1 MGNPNNDVLSDRGKL
16 KFDKVWML
24 EREEGQDKQHDILV
38 DSDFLLRH
46 FIIRIMMFHH
56 KNGMLRW
63 PSEQY
68 YATWEESTISIEN
81 ATKPRAG
88 GGGLLR
94 VSPPFPDSG
103 DNEGS
108 HSRNTD

>member
-1 MGNPNNDVLSDRGKL
+1 MTEWVDCTQSVLGNPNNDVLSDRGKL

-24 EREEGQDKQHDILV
+24 ENGVKKQGDILV

-46 FIIRIMMFHH
+46 FIIRIVMFHH
-56 KNGMLRW
+56 KYGILRW

-68 YATWEESTISIEN
+68 YATWEESTIPIEN

-88 GGGLLR
+88 AADC
-94 VSPPFPDSG
+94 SA
-103 DNEGS
+103 
-108 HSRNTD
+108 